1 MLSFNQDGPLVPV
14 SKRQVLLMADGPS
27 QAAMLTWILDQG
39 GYEVTLAGE
48 GEAALMHAGRQ
59 HFDLVI
65 ADIGRSGTTGFELC
79 RRLKGDSRF
88 ASLPVLLIT
97 AEPLNVLRGLEAGAD
112 GFLTEGPAPEE
123 VLERIERLLL
133 SGARKPVRDRR
144 PVEFSGQHFQLST
157 DPSQVED
164 VLLDAFQ
171 DVVNLRGALRRER
184 DGVKATLNAVLDTV
198 PVGII
203 VVDSQGRLKLVNQ
216 SARRLL
222 GATAGADVVGWARS
236 GRFRLPDGTHAGVG
250 DIPTLLTLADGES
263 RFEVELRCGG
273 QDGTPTLVSSMAFR
287 SDDGDITEVV
297 SAFTIIT
304 DRKAA
309 EEELARAAY
318 YDALTSLPNRR
329 LFVERLGRAM
339 LSNDRKPDLFAVLF
353 LDLDRFK
360 VVNDSLGHQAGEL
373 LLVQVARRLE
383 QCARIGDTVARIGG
397 DEFILLLPHLT
408 IPADAIRVAERIR
421 VSIAT
426 AFDLAGQEAV
436 IGTSIGIALSST
448 GFDGPDEMVRDADTA
463 MYQAK
468 RGGKGRYAI
477 FDPSMHAAA
486 VERFQLEIELR
497 RAVQQ
502 RELGVDYQP
511 LVSLDDGSLLGF
523 EALVRWNH
531 PTRGLLVPEYF
542 IRLAEETGLIVPLGR
557 WVLFEACRQVRAW
570 QVEYG
575 DPGLTVNVNMSMK
588 QLGDSAFMST
598 VTGALAESGLS
609 PACLNLEITETAVA
623 GGLARIASVL
633 AELRAL
639 GVCTIL
645 DDFGVGAS
653 SLGFLSELP
662 VAGLKIDRSFVH
674 KLDGRNAAD
683 RVLQMILTL
692 AGTLGLS
699 VSAEGIE
706 TIDQLRGL
714 KQLGCVHG
722 QGFLISRALAP
733 AQTAAVLTERGIPGW
748 VGVG

>member
-1 MLSFNQDGPLVPV
+1 MLLV
-14 SKRQVLLMADGPS
+14 ADGPS
-27 QAAMLTWILDQG
+27 PAAVLTGILDQG
-39 GYEVTLAGE
+39 GFEVKVVGDAD
-48 GEAALMHAGRQ
+48 AALSCAGGQ
-59 HFDLVI
+59 PFDLVI
-65 ADIGRSGTTGFELC
+65 TDVGRTGTTGFELC
-79 RRLKGDSRF
+79 RSIKADPRL
-88 ASLPVLLIT
+88 ASLPVLLFT
-97 AEPLNVLRGLEAGAD
+97 AEPLHVLRGLEAGAD
-112 GFLTEGPAPEE
+112 GFLTEGPAPQD
-123 VLERIERLLL
+123 VLARIERLLL
-133 SGARKPVRDRR
+133 SGVRKPVRERR
-144 PVEFSGQHFQLST
+144 TVDFSGEQFQLST
-157 DPSQVED
+157 DPSQVES

-171 DVVNLRGALRRER
+171 DVVNLRGALQRER
-184 DGVKATLNAVLDTV
+184 DGVRATLDAVLDTV

-203 VVDSQGRLKLVNQ
+203 VVDAQGKLKIVNQ

-222 GATAGADVVGWARS
+222 GATAGTDAAGWARS
-236 GRFRLPDGTHAGVG
+236 GRFRLPDGSEAGVG

-273 QDGTPTLVSSMAFR
+273 EGGTPTLVSSIAFCNDEGEI
-287 SDDGDITEVV
+287 SEVV

-309 EEELARAAY
+309 EEELARVAH
-318 YDALTSLPNRR
+318 YDVLTGLPNRR

-339 LSNDRKPDLFAVLF
+339 LSNDRKCDLFAVLF

-360 VVNDSLGHQAGEL
+360 VVNDSLGHRAGDL

-383 QCARIGDTVARIGG
+383 RCARIGDTVARIGG

-408 IPADAIRVAERIR
+408 IPADAIRIAERIR
-421 VSIAT
+421 SSIAL

-448 GFDGPDEMVRDADTA
+448 GFEGPDEMVRDADTA

-468 RGGKGRYAI
+468 RAGKGRYEI

-497 RAVQQ
+497 RAVKE
-502 RELGVDYQP
+502 RELGLEYQP
-511 LVSLDDGSLLGF
+511 MVSLEDGTLLGF

-531 PTRGLLVPEYF
+531 PTRGVLVPDQF
-542 IRLAEETGLIVPLGR
+542 IRLAEETGIILPLGS
-557 WVLFEACRQVRAW
+557 WVLYEGCRQVREW
-570 QVEYG
+570 QVAYG
-575 DPGLTVNVNMSMK
+575 APGLTVNLNMSMK
-588 QLGDSAFMST
+588 QLQDSAFIAT
-598 VTGALAESGLS
+598 VTGALAESGLA

-623 GGLARIASVL
+623 GGLVRIASVL

-662 VAGLKIDRSFVH
+662 VAGLKLDRTLVRN
-674 KLDGRNAAD
+674 LDGRNSAD

-692 AGTLGLS
+692 AATLGLS

-706 TIDQLRGL
+706 TVEQLQGL
-714 KQLGCVHG
+714 KQLGCVRG
-722 QGFLISRALAP
+722 QGYLISRALPP
-733 AQTAAVLTERGIPGW
+733 AKVGPLLADRRIPGW
-748 VGVG
+748 AGLG